1 MRTENAK
8 RTLPKSFQGGLV
20 LTPEQAKG
28 LEFDTVILYNMF
40 ADSLC
45 SEEDWRAVVSHLK
58 LDNAVCCNLQRIC
71 QTRSAGD
78 EEASQ
83 NCI

>member
-1 MRTENAK
+1 VRTENAK

-40 ADSLC
+40 SDSLC
-45 SEEDWRAVVSHLK
+45 SEEDWRAIVSHLK
-58 LDNAVCCNLQRIC
+58 LEPAVCHNHEYL
-71 QTRSAGD
+71 TRGVIGN
-78 EEASQ
+78 EETSES
-83 NCI
+83 CI